1 MNDDENITR
10 PASGLLN
17 ASLLKI
23 VDCVRFSLILSI
35 KTDKTKSIIQPRP
48 YYLQYAI
55 LVKLTS
61 KLYLNTDMDY

>member
-1 MNDDENITR
+1 M

-17 ASLLKI
+17 ASLSKI
-23 VDCVRFSLILSI
+23 MVCARFSLILSI
-35 KTDKTKSIIQPRP
+35 KTDKTKSNIQPRP
-48 YYLQYAI
+48 YYLQYFAI